1 MGIICV
7 NRSGK
12 EFPVLQSRPFD
23 SPVLGTLRPNEVF
36 TWLYD
41 FSGNSEEIGLQYH
54 CIYFRGS
61 DGHFHEGWVNTVGAG
76 SAITS
81 ITNCSLYDVDMGDGS
96 GTVSVFQS
104 RFAVDFYTPSGSY
117 VNTIP
122 AGYFIST
129 KDGLAGESHK
139 TWMHIHS
146 YGESGPKF
154 VDGFINIGFTSMMFE
169 SFPLIGTL
177 K

>member
-1 MGIICV
+1 MLTEAERNFLFYSHDLLTV
-7 NRSGK
+7 QFWVR
-12 EFPVLQSRPFD
+12 
-23 SPVLGTLRPNEVF
+23 LGLMKY
-36 TWLYD
+36 LLGYMILA
-41 FSGNSEEIGLQYH
+41 EIAKKSVSS
-54 CIYFRGS
+54 IYFRGS

-117 VNTIP
+117 VDTIP